1 MESAHGMTVR
11 GPILDIRGLRL
22 AFGARDV
29 LRGVDLTLDRGSF
42 TALMGLSG
50 VGKTSI
56 LRAIVALDPFTAG
69 TIDIDGVRLAPGPLP
84 RESHL
89 RALRRKVG
97 MVFQLHHLFE
107 HLSATENITLALVH
121 ALGIPRA
128 TAQAR
133 AAELLESLQVSS
145 RARALPRELSGG
157 EAQRVAIARA
167 LATDPPLLLLDE
179 PTASLDPARREE
191 LGRSLTMLAH
201 TGRTLMV
208 TTHDVE
214 FARQF
219 AGRVAIVA
227 DGQIVEIGSPRD
239 VLSQPS
245 HAATRALLKGAVR
258 SV

>member
-1 MESAHGMTVR
+1 MTR
-11 GPILDIRGLRL
+11 THIEPDGAAILDMRGVRL
-22 AFGARDV
+22 AFGVREV
-29 LRGVDLTLDRGSF
+29 LRGVDLQLARGTF

-69 TIDIDGVRLAPGPLP
+69 TIEVDGVQLQAGPLP
-84 RESHL
+84 RESRL

-107 HLSATENITLALVH
+107 HLSATDNVTLALVH
-121 ALGIPRA
+121 ALGVPRA
-128 TAQAR
+128 QAEAR
-133 AAELLESLQVSS
+133 AAELLDALQVSG

-191 LGRSLTMLAH
+191 LGRSLTTLAS

-219 AGRVAIVA
+219 AQRVVIVA
-227 DGQIVEIGSPRD
+227 DGQIVETGHPRE

-245 HAATRALLKGAVR
+245 HAATRALLQGALR
-258 SV
+258 H

>member
-1 MESAHGMTVR
+1 MEGANGVSTRAS
-11 GPILDIRGLRL
+11 ILEIRDLRL
-22 AFGARDV
+22 AFGAREV

-69 TIDIDGVRLAPGPLP
+69 TIDVDGVRLAPGPLP

-128 TAQAR
+128 RAQAR

-179 PTASLDPARREE
+179 PAVGLAPPMREQ
-191 LGRSLTMLAH
+191 LGRLIRRLARERNLGILLIEH
-201 TGRTLMV
+201 AIELVMNV
-208 TTHDVE
+208 SD
-214 FARQF
+214 
-219 AGRVAIVA
+219 RVVVLNYGAKIA
-227 DGQIVEIGSPRD
+227 DAP
-239 VLSQPS
+239 P
-245 HAATRALLKGAVR
+245 AAVR
-258 SV
+258 ADKAVLEAYLGHG